1 MTLPKQI
8 APVSTT
14 GGAILAGEDQVFM
27 LVSVYT
33 GVNGSGRYMGVGN
46 VKSRQCLEAVCA
58 LRAIT
63 NILDA
68 ARPE

>member
-33 GVNGSGRYMGVGN
+33 GVNGSGQYMGVGN
-46 VKSRQCLEAVCA
+46 VKSR
-58 LRAIT
+58 
-63 NILDA
+63 
-68 ARPE
+68 